1 MLKKSVKNTPR
12 THDLII
18 IGAGP
23 AGLTAA
29 IYAKRACLKTLIFE
43 KSVSGGKLNKTK
55 NVDNYPGFISVK
67 GRELA
72 QKMTDQVQY
81 YEID

>member
-1 MLKKSVKNTPR
+1 MLY
-12 THDLII
+12 DLII

-29 IYAKRACLKTLIFE
+29 IYAKRSLLKCLIFE
-43 KSVSGGKLNKTK
+43 KSLPGGKLNKTGE
-55 NVDNYPGFISVK
+55 VDNYPGFISIK
-67 GRELA
+67 GPEMA
-72 QKMTDQVQY
+72 EKMTNHVKS

>member
-1 MLKKSVKNTPR
+1 MLY
-12 THDLII
+12 DLII

-29 IYAKRACLKTLIFE
+29 IYAKRSLLKCLIFE
-43 KSVSGGKLNKTK
+43 KSLSGGKLNKTGEI
-55 NVDNYPGFISVK
+55 DNYPGLPLVK
-67 GRELA
+67 GPEMAER
-72 QKMTDQVQY
+72 MTNHVKN